1 MAVEHFVRE
10 KLRQFLAEDIG
21 PGDLTTDSIP
31 ALALQPL
38 RATIN
43 ARRPGVL
50 AGVDFAL
57 EVFRLLDPTVQV
69 NGPTLTDGSPLS
81 TGQTIARI
89 SGQAAAL
96 LKGERTALNILQRLS
111 GIATL
116 TRRYADAL
124 QGSRTLLLD
133 TRKTTPGFRYFE
145 KHAVRAG
152 GGANHRLG
160 LFDGAMIKDNHIAAA
175 GGIGPVV
182 DQLRRRIPVTV
193 RIEVEVD
200 TLDQVEEALAAGA
213 DIIML
218 DNMTPAQMREALR
231 RIDGRSRVEASGGI
245 ALDDLPELAGLGLD
259 YISTSAIITQARWL
273 DIGMDITE

>member
-1 MAVEHFVRE
+1 MAVEHFVRD

-31 ALALQPL
+31 ALARQPL
-38 RATIN
+38 QATIS

-50 AGVDFAL
+50 AGIDFAL
-57 EVFRLLDPTVQV
+57 EVFRLLDPAVQV
-69 NGPTLTDGSPLS
+69 SEPVLADGSPLS
-81 TGQTIARI
+81 AGQTIARI

-116 TRRYADAL
+116 TRQYVDAL
-124 QGSRTLLLD
+124 QGSRTRLLD

-182 DQLRRRIPVTV
+182 EQIRRRIPVTV
-193 RIEVEVD
+193 RIEVEAD
-200 TLDQVEEALAAGA
+200 TLDQVAEALAAGA

-218 DNMTPAQMREALR
+218 DNMTPSQMKEALR
-231 RIDGRSRVEASGGI
+231 RIAGRARVEASGGI
-245 ALDDLPELAGLGLD
+245 ALDDLPQLAGLGLD
-259 YISTSAIITQARWL
+259 YISTSAIITRAHWL

>member
-1 MAVEHFVRE
+1 MTVEHFVRD
-10 KLRQFLAEDIG
+10 KLHQFLREDIG

-31 ALALQPL
+31 ALAQHTLQ
-38 RATIN
+38 ATIN
-43 ARRPGVL
+43 ARRPGIL
-50 AGVDFAL
+50 AGIEFAL
-57 EVFRLLDPTVQV
+57 EVFRLLDPAVRIIGQ
-69 NGPTLTDGSPLS
+69 PLTDGSPLS
-81 TGQTIARI
+81 PGQPIAAI

-116 TRRYADAL
+116 TRQYVDAL
-124 QGSRTLLLD
+124 RGSHTLLLD

-152 GGANHRLG
+152 GGSNHRLG
-160 LFDGAMIKDNHIAAA
+160 LFDGAMVKDNHIAAA

-182 DQLRRRIPVTV
+182 KQIRDRIPVTV
-193 RIEVEVD
+193 RIEVEAD
-200 TLDQVEEALAAGA
+200 TLDQVEEALSAGA

-218 DNMTPAQMREALR
+218 DNMSPAQMKEALR
-231 RIDGRSRVEASGGI
+231 RIDGRARVEASGGI
-245 ALDDLPELAGLGLD
+245 ALEDLPELAGLGLD

-273 DIGMDITE
+273 DIGMDITD